1 MRQRLGCCGDAGA
14 HSGSG
19 SLPAWGASQPAAGCL
34 TASPIQFVQSIHN
47 LEKRRVEAP
56 REAPAPSCA
65 AAAQA
70 AQPAQPGGSKVVDG
84 VGGVVQHGGAKHAGH
99 IQHVERLCH
108 KMVAV
113 AVAGVRVVQ
122 LLLLLLVLLAV
133 AVLVLLLVLLLTMG
147 GILLHM
153 WHLVLLLVVLL
164 LVVQVLLHVRVQ
176 VLLLLRVLLLVV
188 QLLRKLLLVQLLRKL
203 LLVQLLRM
211 LLLRGWQLVLL
222 LVILV
227 VLHSRYLQLHRAAHR
242 HKFTQSPASASRGPQ
257 RSGPRGLA
265 GQRCGVLLLVGG
277 G

>member
-1 MRQRLGCCGDAGA
+1 M
-14 HSGSG
+14 
-19 SLPAWGASQPAAGCL
+19 
-34 TASPIQFVQSIHN
+34 
-47 LEKRRVEAP
+47 
-56 REAPAPSCA
+56 
-65 AAAQA
+65 
-70 AQPAQPGGSKVVDG
+70 
-84 VGGVVQHGGAKHAGH
+84 
-99 IQHVERLCH
+99 
-108 KMVAV
+108 
-113 AVAGVRVVQ
+113 
-122 LLLLLLVLLAV
+122 
-133 AVLVLLLVLLLTMG
+133 
-147 GILLHM
+147 
-153 WHLVLLLVVLL
+153 VLL

-176 VLLLLRVLLLVV
+176 VLLLLRVLLLV
-188 QLLRKLLLVQLLRKL
+188 VQLLRKL